1 MTQFAGSADG
11 LRIAYEVAGEGK
23 PIVLVHGFA
32 SDRVQ
37 NWRAPGWY
45 ATFNEAGFKV
55 IALDCRGHGESDK
68 PHDASF
74 YGHDKMAKDVIAVMR
89 AADIERAPI
98 MGYSMGGMISIV
110 LLMHHAA
117 HLQKVVIGGVGGRYL
132 LLAGTAEATM
142 NDPAR
147 RRKIAA
153 ALVEPDISKVTDP
166 EALGFRKFAEQ
177 AGKDIK
183 ALAACMSADR
193 HQFTRRELSH
203 STRPVLV
210 VDGEKDDLAGT
221 AQELAL
227 AFADGRAVTVPKRD
241 HMTTVGDKVYKQ
253 AVLEFLAN

>member
-1 MTQFAGSADG
+1 MTDFTTSADG
-11 LRIAYEVAGEGK
+11 LRIAYEVAGEGR
-23 PIVLVHGFA
+23 PIILIHGFA

-37 NWRAPGWY
+37 NWKAPGWY
-45 ATFNEAGFKV
+45 ATLNGAGFKV

-74 YGHDKMAKDVIAVMR
+74 YGHDKMASDVIAVMR
-89 AADIERAPI
+89 SADVERAQI
-98 MGYSMGGMISIV
+98 MGYSMGGMISMV
-110 LLMHHAA
+110 VLMHHAA
-117 HLQKVVIGGVGGRYL
+117 QVQKLIIGGVGGRYL
-132 LLAGTAEATM
+132 VPAGMSEATI
-142 NDPAR
+142 NDTAR
-147 RRKIAA
+147 RKKIAA
-153 ALVEPDISKVTDP
+153 ALIEPDITKVTDP

-177 AGKDIK
+177 AGKDIR

-193 HQFTRRELSH
+193 HQFTSGELAR

-227 AFADGRAVTVPKRD
+227 AFADGRGVTVPKRD

-253 AVLEFLAN
+253 AVLEFLAS